1 LKKLLKLLEK
11 SLLMPLKL
19 QLKEMK
25 VKLKL
30 LPTPSKIFKK
40 SSKKKDHTLLN
51 KKSLSQFLKLLLK
64 FKNKKLRSQF
74 RLLKL
79 SEISLLKA
87 P

>member
-19 QLKEMK
+19 QLKETK

-30 LPTPSKIFKK
+30 LLTPSKIFKL
-40 SSKKKDHTLLN
+40 SSKKKEHTLLN
-51 KKSLSQFLKLLLK
+51 KKSLNQFLMLLLK